1 MNVYWRGVDTTVD
14 RVLSDHLLT
23 LSVETVATTCLLY
36 RAIHYLKRLA
46 TSRFLTFAWG
56 ITIAWF
62 PISLLKRV
70 MMFFFFFLLEVPILE
85 PINFVFWR
93 QNQRFAYPVFWTKA
107 MKMSCVTTYM
117 DIVETMNAEACSAQQ
132 VLGSAIKNSM

>member
-46 TSRFLTFAWG
+46 TSCLLTFAWG

-70 MMFFFFFLLEVPILE
+70 MMFFFSFFVRGANTRANKFCFL
-85 PINFVFWR
+85 
-93 QNQRFAYPVFWTKA
+93 ATKPTFCL
-107 MKMSCVTTYM
+107 SCVLNKSHENVMRYNLHGHCGNNERRGVFSTAGARERY
-117 DIVETMNAEACSAQQ
+117 
-132 VLGSAIKNSM
+132 